1 MHVLRASA
9 GEFKQM
15 ERKQKLPK
23 PKVTAPVIDMAIDL
37 LQARLKR
44 YPTSLDVSWERGHT
58 RVRGEM
64 ATYE

>member
-1 MHVLRASA
+1 MLRASD

-23 PKVTAPVIDMAIDL
+23 PRLTAPVIDMAIDL

-44 YPTSLDVSWERGHT
+44 YPTSLDVSWERDIYACKGK
-58 RVRGEM
+58 
-64 ATYE
+64 YE